1 MGARREADSRRAG
14 NPRGSAARTR
24 RRGSA
29 KTGRGDEAFAERLET
44 ILGEITGTLEGIDPE
59 QARDFARAVL
69 KAKRIYVAGV
79 GRSGLV
85 SACFAMRLVH
95 LGLVAHVVGEVTAPG
110 LGRGD
115 LLVIS
120 SGSGRTRTVLAQ
132 ANAAKTRG
140 ARVAVV
146 TADARSPVAR
156 AADVLVVVPCAPF
169 GKPTRGESRARERS
183 VQPGGTLFEQSLL
196 VFYDGLVLD
205 LADRLDWSPKMLKLR
220 HANLE

>member
-1 MGARREADSRRAG
+1 V
-14 NPRGSAARTR
+14 
-24 RRGSA
+24 
-29 KTGRGDEAFAERLET
+29 FAERLAAV
-44 ILGEITGTLEGIDPE
+44 LREISGTLEGVRPREADGL
-59 QARDFARAVL
+59 ARAIL
-69 KAKRIYVAGV
+69 KAKRVYVAGV

-95 LGLVAHVVGEVTAPG
+95 LGLVAHVVGEATAPG

-132 ANAAKTRG
+132 ADAAKVRG

-146 TADARSPVAR
+146 TADGRSPVAR
-156 AADVLVVVPCAPF
+156 AADVVVEVPCPPF
-169 GKPTRGESRARERS
+169 AKPARGASRGEAGS

-196 VFYDGLVLD
+196 VFYDGLILD
-205 LADRLDWSPKMLKLR
+205 LADRLDWSPKMLRLR
-220 HANLE
+220 HCNLE

>member
-1 MGARREADSRRAG
+1 MILREV
-14 NPRGSAARTR
+14 T
-24 RRGSA
+24 
-29 KTGRGDEAFAERLET
+29 E
-44 ILGEITGTLEGIDPE
+44 TLEGVKPR
-59 QARDFARAVL
+59 QAGDLAKAII
-69 KAKRIYVAGV
+69 KAKRVYVGGV

-85 SACFAMRLVH
+85 SSCFAMRLVH
-95 LGLVAHVVGEVTAPG
+95 LGLVAHVVGEATAPG

-132 ANAAKTRG
+132 ADAAKSRG

-146 TADARSPVAR
+146 TADGESLVGR
-156 AADVLVVVPCAPF
+156 AADIVVEVPCPPF
-169 GKPTRGESRARERS
+169 AKAARGPSSAKVGT

-196 VFYDGLVLD
+196 VFYDGLILD

>member
-1 MGARREADSRRAG
+1 M
-14 NPRGSAARTR
+14 
-24 RRGSA
+24 
-29 KTGRGDEAFAERLET
+29 FAERLAAV
-44 ILGEITGTLEGIDPE
+44 LLEISGTLEGVRPREAD
-59 QARDFARAVL
+59 ALARAIL
-69 KAKRIYVAGV
+69 KAKRVYVAGV

-95 LGLVAHVVGEVTAPG
+95 LGLVAHVVGEATAPG

-132 ANAAKTRG
+132 ADAAKVRG

-146 TADARSPVAR
+146 TADGRSPVAR
-156 AADVLVVVPCAPF
+156 AADVVVEVPCPPF
-169 GKPTRGESRARERS
+169 AKPARGASRAKAEGQAPSKVRPALTGVAGS
-183 VQPGGTLFEQSLL
+183 IQPGGTLFEQTLL
-196 VFYDGLVLD
+196 VFYDGLILD

-220 HANLE
+220 HSNLE

>member
-1 MGARREADSRRAG
+1 M
-14 NPRGSAARTR
+14 
-24 RRGSA
+24 A
-29 KTGRGDEAFAERLET
+29 KAFAERLET
-44 ILGEITGTLEGIDPE
+44 ILAEVTGTLEGVDPE
-59 QARDFARAVL
+59 QARDFGRAVL

-156 AADVLVVVPCAPF
+156 VADVLVVVPCTPF
-169 GKPTRGESRARERS
+169 GKSARRAGARKRARS

-205 LADRLDWSPKMLKLR
+205 LADRLGWSPKMLKLR

>member
-1 MGARREADSRRAG
+1 VSRK
-14 NPRGSAARTR
+14 S
-24 RRGSA
+24 
-29 KTGRGDEAFAERLET
+29 EAFAKRLET
-44 ILGEITGTLEGIDPE
+44 ILGEVAGTLEGVDPS
-59 QARDFARAVL
+59 QARDLVRAVL

-132 ANAAKTRG
+132 ARAARTRG

-146 TADARSPVAR
+146 TADARSLVAR
-156 AADVLVVVPCAPF
+156 VADVLVVVPCPPF
-169 GKPTRGESRARERS
+169 GRSVGGASRMRGGS

-205 LADRLDWSPKMLKLR
+205 LADRLGWSPKMLKLR